1 MPRRLVLGLVVC
13 LCVAPAGL
21 RAEPPTVKEPSFDS
35 DGVRIHYLVQGK
47 EDGEPVLL
55 IHGFTAN
62 SEGQWEPVLKVLA
75 KDYKVIAMD
84 CRGHGGSEKPHDPK
98 KYGLEMTKDAV
109 RLLDHLKIDKAHVV
123 GYSMGAGITLQ
134 VAARY
139 PERVRT
145 ATLGG
150 AGLPLPERATL
161 MESLADSLEQGK
173 GLGPLIVALTPKD
186 KPRPT
191 EEQIKAI
198 DAALL
203 ARNDSKA
210 LAAVIRGGLDDK
222 ELALSD
228 EKIKGI
234 KVPMLALIGEV
245 DPLRAGVDELKK
257 RLPDVKV
264 VVIDKADHITAFGR
278 EEFVSGLKEF
288 LDAHR
293 AAKK

>member
-1 MPRRLVLGLVVC
+1 MPRPFLLGLVVG
-13 LCVAPAGL
+13 LFLVSAEL
-21 RAEPPTVKEPSFDS
+21 RADAPEVARPNFDS
-35 DGVRIHYLVQGK
+35 DGVKIHYVVQGK

-55 IHGFTAN
+55 IHGFTLN
-62 SEGQWEPVLKVLA
+62 IEGQWDPVIKVLE
-75 KDYKVIAMD
+75 KDYKVLALD

-98 KYGLEMTKDAV
+98 KYGLEMTRDAV

-134 VAARY
+134 MAARY

-150 AGLPLPERATL
+150 GGLPMPDRAKLLET
-161 MESLADSLEQGK
+161 LADSLEQGK

-186 KPRPT
+186 KPKPT
-191 EEQIKAI
+191 EELIKAI
-198 DAALL
+198 DAILL
-203 ARNDSKA
+203 ARNDTKA
-210 LAAVIRGGLDDK
+210 LAAVLRGGLNK
-222 ELALSD
+222 NLALSE
-228 EKIKGI
+228 EKVKGI
-234 KVPMLALIGEV
+234 KVPMLALIGET
-245 DPLRAGVDELKK
+245 DPVRPGVDELKK
-257 RLPDVKV
+257 QLPDMKV

-278 EEFVSGLKEF
+278 EEFVGGLKEF

>member
-1 MPRRLVLGLVVC
+1 MPRRLLPGLVVC
-13 LCVAPAGL
+13 LCLVPAGL
-21 RAEPPTVKEPSFDS
+21 RAEAPEVKKPYFDS
-35 DGVRIHYLVQGK
+35 DGVKIHYVVQGR

-55 IHGFTAN
+55 IHGFTLDG
-62 SEGQWEPVLKVLA
+62 EGQWGPVVKVLE
-75 KDYKVIAMD
+75 KDYKLIAMD
-84 CRGHGGSEKPHDPK
+84 CRGHGGSDKPHDPK
-98 KYGLEMTKDAV
+98 KYGLEMARDAV

-150 AGLPLPERATL
+150 AGLPLPGREKL
-161 MESLADSLEQGK
+161 LEEVADSLEQGK
-173 GLGPLIVALTPKD
+173 GLGPLIAALTPKD
-186 KPRPT
+186 KPKPT

-203 ARNDSKA
+203 ARNDAKA
-210 LAAVIRGGLDDK
+210 LAAVLRGNITDK
-222 ELALSD
+222 DLALSD
-228 EKIKGI
+228 EKVKGI
-234 KVPMLALIGEV
+234 KVPMLALIGED
-245 DPLRAGVDELKK
+245 DPLRPGVDELKK
-257 RLPDVKV
+257 RLPDMKV

-278 EEFVSGLKEF
+278 DEFVSGLKEF